1 MQPQDESRSDLPDR
15 IRLPFAFDPAPLAAD
30 LACFVESDWT
40 AHFVHD
46 NYQGDWSALPL
57 RAAAGETHPLRLI
70 YTGLRDRPYVDTPL
84 LDRAPNLR
92 QALARFECE
101 LRSVR
106 LMRLGPGSLI
116 REHSDP
122 DLDAAERSARL
133 HVPVTSNEGVEFRL
147 SGMPVEMAPG
157 SVWYLR
163 LSDPHCAD
171 NRGSTAR
178 IHLVIDAV
186 VNDWL
191 QAMLHAAVSTAPT
204 G

>member
-1 MQPQDESRSDLPDR
+1 MPAHDDAPSGLPDR
-15 IRLPFAFDPAPLAAD
+15 IRLPFAFDPVLLASD
-30 LACFVESDWT
+30 LVHFAESDWT
-40 AHFVHD
+40 AHFVRD

-57 RAAAGETHPLRLI
+57 RAAAGETHPKRLI

-92 QALARFECE
+92 QALARFECP

-116 REHSDP
+116 REHF
-122 DLDAAERSARL
+122 DLDQDAAEGSARL

-147 SGMPVEMAPG
+147 NGVPVSMAPG

-163 LSDPHCAD
+163 LAD
-171 NRGSTAR
+171 LFVEVR
-178 IHLVIDAV
+178 
-186 VNDWL
+186 
-191 QAMLHAAVSTAPT
+191 
-204 G
+204 